1 LRVTLG
7 RDRQADRDFFI
18 SYTQADR
25 AWAEWMAWVLEEDGY
40 KVLIQAWDFVA
51 GSNWVQGMRAGV
63 SRAARTI
70 ALLSPDY
77 IASEYGAAE
86 WEAAWASD
94 PLGAE
99 RKLLTV
105 RVKDCDRPD
114 LLGAVVSTD
123 LFGISETEARARLR
137 MMVSSALTGRAK
149 PAEAPGFP
157 GDERAIPR
165 EPLFPGALPRVPKV
179 PARNEE
185 VPPEVEEAEHIER
198 LISQYERNLRITE
211 MQLSQYAPGEQ
222 PLHLINQV
230 EGIKNELRI
239 LRERLSPARDSRQ
252 HDSGY

>member
-1 LRVTLG
+1 MG
-7 RDRQADRDFFI
+7 RNRQADRDFFI

-63 SRAARTI
+63 SGAARTI
-70 ALLSPDY
+70 AVLSADY
-77 IASEYGAAE
+77 LASEYGTAE
-86 WEAAWASD
+86 WEAAWAAD

-123 LFGISETEARARLR
+123 LFGISEVEAQARLQ
-137 MMVSSALTGRAK
+137 MMVSSAITGRAK

-157 GDERAIPR
+157 GDERAMPR
-165 EPLFPGALPRVPKV
+165 EPQFPGALPQVWKV

-185 VPPEVEEAEHIER
+185 VPPEAEEAGHIER
-198 LISQYERNLRITE
+198 LISQYERNLRTTE
-211 MQLSQYAPGEQ
+211 MQLSQYAPSEQ

-239 LRERLSPARDSRQ
+239 LRERLGPARDSR
-252 HDSGY
+252 